1 MLQYDFDESVGY
13 WLAMTT
19 RACERALSTELAP
32 HGFTLRQWQ
41 VLAWL
46 ALDGELSQ
54 VELAE
59 RMGLEPATLV
69 GILDRMERAGWISR
83 ESCPSDRRKNLI
95 VATRDAE
102 PVWSKLAACARKVRK
117 QAVRGLTTEQLQ
129 QLKSILTTIQENL
142 GTSAGSIMGRN
153 GGPVRERV

>member
-1 MLQYDFDESVGY
+1 VLKYDFEESLGY

-19 RACERALSTELAP
+19 RACERAMSAELAP

-46 ALDGELSQ
+46 VLEGELSQ

-69 GILDRMERAGWISR
+69 GILDRMERAGWIAR
-83 ESCPSDRRKNLI
+83 KAWLGDRRKNLI
-95 VATRDAE
+95 VPTAEAE
-102 PVWSKLAACARKVRK
+102 PVWAKLAACARRVRRR
-117 QAVRGLTTEQLQ
+117 AAHGISPRQLR
-129 QLKSILTTIQENL
+129 QLKSLLGLVQENL
-142 GTSAGSIMGRN
+142 GPAAAVPARN
-153 GGPVRERV
+153 GSHA